1 MLFAV
6 LAAVGVFLLVP
17 RGISVGEVELQSD
30 HMSWNT
36 TKGTYQLKLL
46 AKIPI
51 YNPNY
56 MKVMLVA
63 CTGGTTATFKLDE
76 LHRAS
81 LQRLILRCL
90 TCILQA

>member
-1 MLFAV
+1 VLGISLQSSVNLQMLFAV

-63 CTGGTTATFKLDE
+63 CTDGT
-76 LHRAS
+76 RADF
-81 LQRLILRCL
+81 
-90 TCILQA
+90 

>member
-1 MLFAV
+1 MLFSV

-17 RGISVGEVELQSD
+17 RGISTGVVEIQAD

-36 TKGTYQLKLL
+36 SRGTYQLKLL

-56 MKVMLVA
+56 MEVTSTV
-63 CTGGTTATFKLDE
+63 
-76 LHRAS
+76 S
-81 LQRLILRCL
+81 Y
-90 TCILQA
+90 

>member
-1 MLFAV
+1 MMFAI

-17 RGISVGEVELQSD
+17 RGISIGEVQLQSD

-36 TKGTYQLKLL
+36 TRGTYQLKLL

-56 MKVMLVA
+56 VKVAPLPSLP
-63 CTGGTTATFKLDE
+63 FNPFLD
-76 LHRAS
+76 S
-81 LQRLILRCL
+81 DSM
-90 TCILQA
+90 

>member
-1 MLFAV
+1 MLFSI

-17 RGISVGEVELQSD
+17 RGISAGVVEIQSD

-36 TKGTYQLKLL
+36 SKGTYQLRLL

-56 MKVMLVA
+56 MKVHMIITWPAVGMPYQIKLLS
-63 CTGGTTATFKLDE
+63 TFTSE
-76 LHRAS
+76 IQVVEHF
-81 LQRLILRCL
+81 RLCG
-90 TCILQA
+90 

>member
-1 MLFAV
+1 MQKSPDLLQMLFSI

-17 RGISVGEVELQSD
+17 RGISAGVVEIQSD

-36 TKGTYQLKLL
+36 TKGTYQLRLL

-56 MKVMLVA
+56 MKVWQSVRFF
-63 CTGGTTATFKLDE
+63 CTASCYSRAVPGTKA
-76 LHRAS
+76 A
-81 LQRLILRCL
+81 
-90 TCILQA
+90 

>member
-1 MLFAV
+1 MLFSV

-17 RGISVGEVELQSD
+17 RGISAGVVEIQSD

-36 TKGTYQLKLL
+36 SRGTYQLKLL

-56 MKVMLVA
+56 MKVHMSV
-63 CTGGTTATFKLDE
+63 
-76 LHRAS
+76 S
-81 LQRLILRCL
+81 I
-90 TCILQA
+90 